1 MKQDKRFIKT
11 EKLIRSSFFELL
23 KYENYN
29 SITVEKICENACIG
43 KNTFYSHYKNKDDF
57 LFSVINEFSC
67 DYGFFFTESR
77 PVPDV
82 NDDNSVEMFI
92 ESFFFTL
99 KDKTEEYS
107 LLLKND
113 SQINF
118 SERLLISG
126 RNFFIEHL
134 EKISGKKISD
144 MKTIL
149 LMDSLAAGIIRL
161 QKGYVLHQG
170 EVSFDEIVAA
180 AKASYKDIVKQI
192 NSSFS
197 KIS

>member
-57 LFSVINEFSC
+57 LFTVINEFSC

>member
-82 NDDNSVEMFI
+82 NDDNSVETFI

>member
-1 MKQDKRFIKT
+1 MKHDKRFIKT
-11 EKLIRSSFFELL
+11 EKLIRGSFFELL
-23 KYENYN
+23 KNENYN

-67 DYGFFFTESR
+67 DYGFFFTENR

-92 ESFFFTL
+92 ESFFSTL

-134 EKISGKKISD
+134 EKISGSKISD
-144 MKTIL
+144 MKTVL

-161 QKGYVLHQG
+161 QKGYVLHQS

-197 KIS
+197 KIP